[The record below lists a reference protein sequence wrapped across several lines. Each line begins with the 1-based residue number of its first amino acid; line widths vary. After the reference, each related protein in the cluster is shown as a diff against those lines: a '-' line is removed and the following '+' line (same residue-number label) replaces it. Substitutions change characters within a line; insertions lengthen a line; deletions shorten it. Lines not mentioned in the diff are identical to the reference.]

1 MNKHIKHI
9 VPILVAGSGFILTVR
24 AGAATPS
31 NSSFELPAPSL
42 IGYYGT
48 TPTLADQGGSGWVFD
63 GVPDVQFSGIGK
75 PNTYWG
81 NPEGSVESS
90 PAGGDFGALQYG
102 AGFYQ
107 RITPGAGL
115 CTVSFYALANDDG
128 TNIDISLG
136 GTALKFGSGTPI
148 SIGNSSWTKYTS
160 VVASVGAGSQNLL
173 FGRINNTGGG
183 NASSGT
189 YIDGISYQH
198 HIATATY
205 NFESPDATAA
215 TYGFETPTLEDQG
228 GGGWTF
234 DNSGSSNAGISVP
247 GNAYYNPTGGAS
259 PVGGQFAYLK
269 YGGGMHQNVTLNGG
283 PVTLS
288 FYALANDDNTNID
301 IKLGSR
307 ALTFSR
313 NPVSI
318 SNSGWALYTSD
329 KITVGA
335 GTYNL
340 LFGRINNTGGGNASS
355 GTYID
360 GISYQHHIATATY
373 NFESPDA
380 TAATYGFE
388 TPTLEDQGG
397 GGWTFDNSGS
407 SNAGISV
414 PGNAYYNPTGGA
426 SPVGGQFA
434 YLKYGGGMHLDVP
447 LNGGTVTLSFYA
459 LANDNNTNIDI
470 MLGGTALTFSENP
483 VSISNSGWALYTSD
497 EIAVSAGTYK
507 LLFGRINNAGGG
519 NASSGTY
526 IDGVSLTQGAAL
538 PTYGSWSTANNVI
551 GGPDQDSDNDGV
563 LNGVEY
569 FMNAAAGFTAN
580 PGLVN
585 NTVSWP
591 NGGNIRSLAYGT
603 QYVVQTSSDLV
614 NWDDVTEAGLE
625 SNGATL
631 SYTVDPV
638 NGPAKQFVRLKVTPN

>member
-1 MNKHIKHI
+1 MKKHIKHI
-9 VPILVAGSGFILTVR
+9 VPILVAGSGLILTSR
-24 AGAATPS
+24 ASAATPS

-42 IGYYGT
+42 IDFYGT
-48 TPTLADQGGSGWVFD
+48 TPTLADQGGSGWSFYSE
-63 GVPDVQFSGIGK
+63 GNASAIGK
-75 PNTYWG
+75 PDTYWG
-81 NPEGSVESS
+81 VGAS
-90 PAGGDFGALQYG
+90 PDGGNFGVIQYASG
-102 AGFYQ
+102 IHQ
-107 RITPGAGL
+107 NVTPGAGL
-115 CTVSFYALANDDG
+115 STVSFYARAADPG
-128 TNIDISLG
+128 TTIDISLG
-136 GTALKFGSGTPI
+136 GTALKFGGGTPI

-173 FGRINNTGGG
+173 FGRNGAGGG

-198 HIATATY
+198 HIATANY

-215 TYGFETPTLEDQG
+215 TYGFEIPSLEAQG

-234 DNSGSSNAGISVP
+234 DDTGGNAGISVP

-269 YGGGMHQNVTLNGG
+269 YAGGMYQNVTLNGG

-288 FYALANDDNTNID
+288 FYALANDNNTNID

-329 KITVGA
+329 EITVGA

-340 LFGRINNTGGGNASS
+340 LFGRINNAGGGNASS

-360 GISYQHHIATATY
+360 GVYLTQAGRY

-388 TPTLEDQGG
+388 TPSLEAQGG
-397 GGWTFDNSGS
+397 GGWTFGNTGG

-497 EIAVSAGTYK
+497 EIAVSAGTYN

-585 NTVSWP
+585 NTVTWP
-591 NGGNIRSLAYGT
+591 NGGNIPSSAYGS
-603 QYVVQTSSDLV
+603 QFVVQTSANLV
-614 NWDDVTEAGLE
+614 NWTDVPGTGDANLVNT
-625 SNGATL
+625 SSSVTYTL
-631 SYTVDPV
+631 TGSGT
-638 NGPAKQFVRLKVTPN
+638 KFVRLKVTPN

>member
-1 MNKHIKHI
+1 MKKHIKHI

-31 NSSFELPAPSL
+31 NSSFELPDPSL

-48 TPTLADQGGSGWVFD
+48 TPTLADQGGSGWSFYSE
-63 GVPDVQFSGIGK
+63 GNASAIGK
-75 PNTYWG
+75 PDTYWG
-81 NPEGSVESS
+81 VEAS
-90 PAGGDFGALQYG
+90 PDGGNFGVMQYASG
-102 AGFYQ
+102 IHQ
-107 RITPGAGL
+107 NVTPGAGL
-115 CTVSFYALANDDG
+115 STVSFYALANDDG

-160 VVASVGAGSQNLL
+160 VVASVGAGNQTLL
-173 FGRINNTGGG
+173 FGRNGAGYG

-198 HIATATY
+198 HIATANY
-205 NFESPDATAA
+205 NFESPASPGYYGAEVPTVAA
-215 TYGFETPTLEDQG
+215 QG
-228 GGGWTF
+228 GSGWTF
-234 DNSGSSNAGISVP
+234 DATGGNAGIGFAESYW
-247 GNAYYNPTGGAS
+247 NATGGVS
-259 PVGGQFAYLK
+259 PVGGQFAYLN

-318 SNSGWALYTSD
+318 SNSEWALYTSD
-329 KITVGA
+329 EITVGA
-335 GTYNL
+335 GTYN
-340 LFGRINNTGGGNASS
+340 
-355 GTYID
+355 
-360 GISYQHHIATATY
+360 
-373 NFESPDA
+373 
-380 TAATYGFE
+380 
-388 TPTLEDQGG
+388 
-397 GGWTFDNSGS
+397 
-407 SNAGISV
+407 
-414 PGNAYYNPTGGA
+414 
-426 SPVGGQFA
+426 
-434 YLKYGGGMHLDVP
+434 
-447 LNGGTVTLSFYA
+447 
-459 LANDNNTNIDI
+459 
-470 MLGGTALTFSENP
+470 
-483 VSISNSGWALYTSD
+483 
-497 EIAVSAGTYK
+497 

-526 IDGVSLTQGAAL
+526 IDGVYLTQGAAL

-585 NTVSWP
+585 NTVTWP
-591 NGGNIRSLAYGT
+591 NGGNIPSSAYGS
-603 QYVVQTSSDLV
+603 QFVVQTSANLV
-614 NWDDVTEAGLE
+614 NWTDVPGTGDANLVNT
-625 SNGATL
+625 SSSVTYTL
-631 SYTVDPV
+631 TGSGT
-638 NGPAKQFVRLKVTPN
+638 KFVRLKVTPN

>member
-1 MNKHIKHI
+1 MKTPASLFIMPVLAI
-9 VPILVAGSGFILTVR
+9 ASLVASPHLF
-24 AGAATPS
+24 AA
-31 NSSFELPAPSL
+31 NAANGDFELPGPGS

-48 TPTLADQGGSGWVFD
+48 TPTLGDQGGTGWTFD
-63 GVPDVQFSGIGK
+63 TVGGFSGIGK
-75 PNTYWG
+75 PATYWG
-81 NPEGSVESS
+81 DPESS
-90 PAGGDFGALQYG
+90 VGPSPNGGDFGVLQFG
-102 AGFYQ
+102 GGFSQ
-107 RITPGAGL
+107 GITPGAGL
-115 CTVSFYALANDDG
+115 TTVSFYARGNDP
-128 TNIDISLG
+128 TTTIDISLG
-136 GTALKFGSGTPI
+136 GTALTFGSGTPI
-148 SIGNSSWTKYTS
+148 SIGNSSWNKYTS
-160 VVASVGAGSQNLL
+160 VVANVGAGSQNLL
-173 FGRINNTGGG
+173 FGRINNSGGG
-183 NASSGT
+183 NASGGT
-189 YIDGISYQH
+189 YIDGVTYQH
-198 HIATATY
+198 HIATANY
-205 NFESPDATAA
+205 NFDLPASPGF
-215 TYGFETPTLEDQG
+215 YGAEAPTIGDQG
-228 GGGWTF
+228 GSGWTF
-234 DNSGSSNAGISVP
+234 DTTGGNAGVGYAGSYWNNTGV
-247 GNAYYNPTGGAS
+247 ASPTGGN
-259 PVGGQFAYLK
+259 FAYLS
-269 YGGGMHQNVTLNGG
+269 YGAGMYQNVTLDGG

-288 FYALANDDNTNID
+288 FYALATDDNTNID

-329 KITVGA
+329 EITVGA

-340 LFGRINNTGGGNASS
+340 LFGRINDAGGGNASS

-360 GISYQHHIATATY
+360 GVYLTQAGRY

-388 TPTLEDQGG
+388 TPSLEAQGG
-397 GGWTFDNSGS
+397 GGWTFDNTGG

-414 PGNAYYNPTGGA
+414 PGNDYYNPTGGA

-434 YLKYGGGMHLDVP
+434 YLKYGGGMHLNVP

-470 MLGGTALTFSENP
+470 KLGGTALTFSQNP

-497 EIAVSAGTYK
+497 EIAVSAGTYN
-507 LLFGRINNAGGG
+507 LLFGRINNEGGG

-526 IDGVSLTQGAAL
+526 IDGVFLTHGAAF

-585 NTVSWP
+585 NTVTWP
-591 NGGNIRSLAYGT
+591 NGGNIPSSAYGSRF
-603 QYVVQTSSDLV
+603 VVQTSANLV
-614 NWDDVTEAGLE
+614 NWTDVPGTGDANLVNT
-625 SNGATL
+625 SSSVTYTL
-631 SYTVDPV
+631 TGS
-638 NGPAKQFVRLKVTPN
+638 GKKFVRLKVTPN

>member
-1 MNKHIKHI
+1 MKKHIKHI

-31 NSSFELPAPSL
+31 NSSFELPDPSL

-48 TPTLADQGGSGWVFD
+48 TPTLADQGGSGWGFYSE
-63 GVPDVQFSGIGK
+63 GNASAIGK
-75 PNTYWG
+75 PDTYWG
-81 NPEGSVESS
+81 VGAS
-90 PAGGDFGALQYG
+90 PDGGNFGVMQYASG
-102 AGFYQ
+102 IHQ
-107 RITPGAGL
+107 NVTPGAGL
-115 CTVSFYALANDDG
+115 STVSFYALANDDG

-160 VVASVGAGSQNLL
+160 VVASVGAGNQTLL
-173 FGRINNTGGG
+173 FGRNGAGGG

-189 YIDGISYQH
+189 YIDGISYQR
-198 HIATATY
+198 HIATANY

-215 TYGFETPTLEDQG
+215 TYGFETPSLEAQG

-234 DNSGSSNAGISVP
+234 DNSGGSNAGISVP

-269 YGGGMHQNVTLNGG
+269 YGAGMHQNVTLNGG

-329 KITVGA
+329 EITVGA

-340 LFGRINNTGGGNASS
+340 LFGRINDAGGGNASS

-360 GISYQHHIATATY
+360 GVYLTQAGRY

-388 TPTLEDQGG
+388 TPSLEDQGG
-397 GGWTFDNSGS
+397 GGWTFDNTGG

-459 LANDNNTNIDI
+459 LAYNDNTNIDI
-470 MLGGTALTFSENP
+470 KLGGTALTFSQNP

-497 EIAVSAGTYK
+497 EIAVSAGTYN

-519 NASSGTY
+519 NASDGTY
-526 IDGVSLTQGAAL
+526 IDGVYLTQGAAL

-585 NTVSWP
+585 NTVTWP
-591 NGGNIRSLAYGT
+591 NGGNIPSSAYGS
-603 QYVVQTSSDLV
+603 QFVVQTSANLV
-614 NWDDVTEAGLE
+614 NWTDVPGTGDANLVNT
-625 SNGATL
+625 SSSVTYTL
-631 SYTVDPV
+631 TGSGT
-638 NGPAKQFVRLKVTPN
+638 KFVRLKVTPN